1 MNGDASHD
9 RNELLVSVKA
19 DGALFLNADPT
30 TLEEIGAALDAQ
42 PERLLN
48 IYMDEKAPFASFV
61 AVMDVAKEKRAG
73 RFVISTR
80 LPDEAGGSAAADSAS
95 ASGAPQPSE

>member
-1 MNGDASHD
+1 MLEDDVTSVSSQTGAVNIGGVPSDEVD
-9 RNELLVSVKA
+9 RRIA
-19 DGALFLNADPT
+19 
-30 TLEEIGAALDAQ
+30 AALDAQ